1 MVRRGSQGSAAWGA
15 IEEMDPPGQDPPGQ
29 GPLGQ
34 GPPGAAADAR
44 DALTPLRRV

>member
-15 IEEMDPPGQDPPGQ
+15 MEEMDPRR
-29 GPLGQ
+29 Q